1 MPPLYYEKAIL
12 RSFVPTWRENLI
24 LYLKNGSLDKKTCP
38 NLNEILGTCSRT
50 DSEFHNGLIIVSSGV
65 NIDRLLFYLLFYI
78 ANPLHVYENE
88 GFSENIKECFKD
100 STLLEEELKQEC
112 ESLLDNYDKT
122 ERCVES
128 KRKCYTKT
136 TSKKRNSYEITNR
149 VKKEFEP
156 SVIENDKSSFRHEG
170 DSSSQDGEKV
180 DELYD
185 CPSLAIINSKLS
197 LKSNAIYRKIFSMCE
212 PPRPAKIWERSFL
225 FTDVKVQSTVTMY
238 THLVFILGFELSDFE
253 NYQLMSRD
261 IMGRLFVRNP
271 RARKSS
277 SVDSASAP
285 SEAEED
291 VHSYI
296 RLPKLEYI
304 DGNVLATARQQLY
317 VNGGYYVINSR
328 ILLNDLLSGKILPEI
343 IAGIVV
349 MNAHQIMEEYNI
361 AFVVRLLRMRNKLAF
376 VKAISDSVASFK
388 GNNLSFCLKNIFTKN
403 VHIYPRCHHLIE
415 SVLNDS
421 QIQPLTFEVFLPL
434 SDNATSVYKSI
445 LKMIWTV
452 VESMKRLKYDIDMNK
467 VVYTTYKGLI
477 RILDKQVTNINVYQL
492 YLNTTSGG
500 GSQGSTSTSS
510 STSGV
515 SYYIDTLLKFRI
527 LLDSL
532 LYMDPISFVE
542 KLEKMKNDNPD
553 WLCTPNGIKLFKKS
567 NERLFKIDDENIEL
581 NIEKNL
587 KNEYIRDLFQLKL
600 TNEQLIQM
608 LKSNFKFHYHKRNKY
623 RCRNYYNKRLS
634 KQNISVDYRRRR
646 LVATEASHLS
656 YLTSYFKAG
665 KKLRRNILIVVENYY
680 LVEYLTKYY
689 KYDVHMSKLLNLMQI
704 NLVSEVARNEGVSSS
719 IKPSSAESFSAE
731 YYSNINKNILSNNNI
746 WNLYKHLVDTNTVPF
761 EISSNSSYS
770 NTQTSNVNS
779 NTQNESN
786 MDSGNP
792 ALSTGEY
799 TGVESRESTE
809 NPRVSE
815 QEGDEDLLDYLDINV
830 DFDDY
835 VFNSINVIKSFSTV
849 NAGKIDKYDRLMST
863 LLRLNPCIV
872 IIYAPNV
879 HVFRVI
885 ENYCAL
891 KFSRPTLYRKRLN
904 FLQVHILSLR
914 DCLETH
920 RFTKSLKAELDAWS
934 HVQTQKKSLVVRLDE
949 AVLVNKR
956 NYVGQAIVDTR
967 ELNSK
972 LPFFLFN
979 AGLQVISTVLEIGD
993 YLVTRDLCIERKSL
1007 SDLYTSLNSARLSKQ
1022 LSEMCSAYENPFLL
1036 IEFDENDKFH
1046 LSSVGEGK
1054 YGHNYI
1060 YVKLIITC
1068 CNFPK
1073 LRLIWS
1079 SSPQESANI
1088 IRHLKINRS
1097 EPDLITNEYLVKNF
1111 RNKSE
1116 KVTAIDTQSQEPQRK
1131 PESIGLRRPEFV
1143 KNRDA
1148 LKILRNIPGVTTH
1161 NITQILTNAKSLLH
1175 LSEFGLNELCNFLP
1189 ETEAKQIHDYF
1200 NMPIR
1205 SA

>member
-38 NLNEILGTCSRT
+38 NLNKILGTSSKT

-65 NIDRLLFYLLFYI
+65 NIDRLLFYLIFYI
-78 ANPLHVYENE
+78 ANPLHVYEYD
-88 GFSENIKECFKD
+88 GFSENIKEYFKD
-100 STLLEEELKQEC
+100 STLLEDELKQEC

-136 TSKKRNSYEITNR
+136 TTKRMNSYQITNR
-149 VKKEFEP
+149 VKSEFEP
-156 SVIENDKSSFRHEG
+156 SVIENDKSSFRNEW
-170 DSSSQDGEKV
+170 DSSSQDSEKV

-185 CPSLAIINSKLS
+185 CPSLAIKNSKLS
-197 LKSNAIYRKIFSMCE
+197 LKSNETYRKIFSMSE
-212 PPRPAKIWERSFL
+212 TPRPAKIWERSFL
-225 FTDVKVQSTVTMY
+225 FTDLKVQSTVTMY

-253 NYQLMSRD
+253 NYQMMYRD
-261 IMGRLFVRNP
+261 ILGRLFVRNG
-271 RARKSS
+271 RACKNSS
-277 SVDSASAP
+277 SVNSAGGP
-285 SEAEED
+285 SESEED
-291 VHSYI
+291 VHSCI

-304 DGNVLATARQQLY
+304 DGNVLGTAREQLY

-343 IAGIVV
+343 IAGILV

-421 QIQPLTFEVFLPL
+421 QIQPLTFEVFLSL

-477 RILDKQVTNINVYQL
+477 KILDKQVTNVNVYQL

-500 GSQGSTSTSS
+500 GSQSNTSS

-515 SYYIDTLLKFRI
+515 TYYIDTLLKFRI

-581 NIEKNL
+581 SIEKNL
-587 KNEYIRDLFQLKL
+587 KNEYIRDLFQLSL

-623 RCRNYYNKRLS
+623 RCRKYYNQRPLN
-634 KQNISVDYRRRR
+634 QNMSLDYRRRR
-646 LVATEASHLS
+646 LVATEASQLS
-656 YLTSYFKAG
+656 YMVSYFNAG

-689 KYDVHMSKLLNLMQI
+689 KYDVHTSKLLQLMQL
-704 NLVSEVARNEGVSSS
+704 NLVSEAGRNEGLTGSS
-719 IKPSSAESFSAE
+719 KPGSAESFSAE

-746 WNLYKHLVDTNTVPF
+746 WNLYKRLVDTNATPF
-761 EISSNSSYS
+761 EISSNSSFT
-770 NTQTSNVNS
+770 NTQASNANS
-779 NTQNESN
+779 NTQNETGL
-786 MDSGNP
+786 DRENP
-792 ALSTGEY
+792 AFSTGDY
-799 TGVESRESTE
+799 TGVDSRGSNE
-809 NPRVSE
+809 NQRMFEPD
-815 QEGDEDLLDYLDINV
+815 GDEELLDYLDINV

-934 HVQTQKKSLVVRLDE
+934 QVQTQKKSLVVRLDE

-1007 SDLYTSLNSARLSKQ
+1007 ADLYTSLNSARLSKQ

-1046 LSSVGEGK
+1046 LSSLGEGR

-1060 YVKLIITC
+1060 YVKLVITC

-1116 KVTAIDTQSQEPQRK
+1116 RVTAIDPESQEPQNK

-1161 NITQILTNAKSLLH
+1161 NISQILTNVSQ
-1175 LSEFGLNELCNFLP
+1175 LP
-1189 ETEAKQIHDYF
+1189 VTA
-1200 NMPIR
+1200 
-1205 SA
+1205 

>member
-38 NLNEILGTCSRT
+38 NLNEILGTSSRT

-78 ANPLHVYENE
+78 ANPLHVYEYD
-88 GFSENIKECFKD
+88 GFSENIKDCFKD
-100 STLLEEELKQEC
+100 SALLEEELKQEC

-122 ERCVES
+122 ETYVES
-128 KRKCYTKT
+128 KRNCHTKI
-136 TSKKRNSYEITNR
+136 TSKKRKTYEITNR

-156 SVIENDKSSFRHEG
+156 SVTENDKSSFRQEWE
-170 DSSSQDGEKV
+170 SSSQDREKV

-185 CPSLAIINSKLS
+185 CPSLAIKNSKLS
-197 LKSNAIYRKIFSMCE
+197 LKSNATYRKIFSMCE
-212 PPRPAKIWERSFL
+212 PAKPAKIWERSFL
-225 FTDVKVQSTVTMY
+225 FTDVKVQATVTMY
-238 THLVFILGFELSDFE
+238 THLVFILGFEQSDFE
-253 NYQLMSRD
+253 NYQIMARD
-261 IMGRLFVRNP
+261 ILGRLFVRNA
-271 RARKSS
+271 RACKVSS
-277 SVDSASAP
+277 GDSLGAAGEGEE
-285 SEAEED
+285 EAD
-291 VHSYI
+291 SCI
-296 RLPKLEYI
+296 RLPKLDYI

-317 VNGGYYVINSR
+317 VNGGCYVINSR

-343 IAGIVV
+343 IGGIVV

-376 VKAISDSVASFK
+376 VKAISDSVANFK

-477 RILDKQVTNINVYQL
+477 KILDKQVTNVNVYQL

-500 GSQGSTSTSS
+500 GSQTSTSSS

-542 KLEKMKNDNPD
+542 KLERMKNDNPD

-567 NERLFKIDDENIEL
+567 NERLFKIDEDNIDL
-581 NIEKNL
+581 SIEKNL
-587 KNEYIRDLFQLKL
+587 KNEYIRGLFQLKL

-608 LKSNFKFHYHKRNKY
+608 LKSNFKFHYQKRNKY
-623 RCRNYYNKRLS
+623 RCRRYHNQRAR
-634 KQNISVDYRRRR
+634 KQNLSVEYRRRR
-646 LVATEASHLS
+646 LVATEASHLA

-665 KKLRRNILIVVENYY
+665 KKLRRNVLIVVENYY

-689 KYDVHMSKLLNLMQI
+689 KYDVHMSKLVQLMQI
-704 NLVSEVARNEGVSSS
+704 NLATESGVVEGAAASAKSSGG
-719 IKPSSAESFSAE
+719 ESFSAE
-731 YYSNINKNILSNNNI
+731 YYSNINKSILSNNNI
-746 WNLYKHLVDTNTVPF
+746 WNLYRHLVNTNATPF
-761 EISSNSSYS
+761 EISSNSSFS
-770 NTQTSNVNS
+770 NTQGSNVNS
-779 NTQNESN
+779 NTQAETNP
-786 MDSGNP
+786 DSENA
-792 ALSTGEY
+792 ALSTGECA
-799 TGVESRESTE
+799 GPESRGSAE
-809 NPRVSE
+809 NQRQSE
-815 QEGDEDLLDYLDINV
+815 QEGDDELMDYLDINV

-891 KFSRPTLYRKRLN
+891 KFSRPALYRKRLN

-934 HVQTQKKSLVVRLDE
+934 QVQTQKKSLVVRMDE
-949 AVLVNKR
+949 ALLVNKR
-956 NYVGQAIVDTR
+956 SFVGQTIVDTR

-1046 LSSVGEGK
+1046 LSSVGEGR

-1060 YVKLIITC
+1060 YVKLVITC

-1116 KVTAIDTQSQEPQRK
+1116 KVAATDTESLSPQGK
-1131 PESIGLRRPEFV
+1131 PESLGLRRPEFV

-1148 LKILRNIPGVTTH
+1148 LKILRSIPGVTTH
-1161 NITQILTNAKSLLH
+1161 NITQILTNVSRRLVTGLDVH
-1175 LSEFGLNELCNFLP
+1175 LFIFYLF
-1189 ETEAKQIHDYF
+1189 
-1200 NMPIR
+1200 M
-1205 SA
+1205 